1 MEEER
6 KIFFLLSAKVLFLS
20 WFLQIVFALWVAAL
34 FFVFAKADYGAEELD
49 FVSVDRGDE
58 PPPAQLV
65 FPASLV
71 APNPKTEGI

>member
-71 APNPKTEGI
+71 APNPKTEGL